1 MNNMKRRR
9 SISKTLL
16 DKLNEEGIYHEITE
30 LVKIDPYLD
39 MEMRGEDGVMIYYRG
54 GKILTIHEQLGL
66 IGLDENYYTKEDDV
80 YLTPQ
85 VENILDYLCKAKH
98 IIDVH
103 ESREKSK
110 LVEKEFQ
117 QRVVYENNLSAN
129 ADNTDF
135 FIADVEWADND
146 TLGGRADIVAFRWNH
161 MEHRKRILQLT
172 LIEVKQGDGAIETY
186 ETKNKRGELM
196 LSAGLCKHFEDYL
209 RFKENKDYVKD
220 VAKDMLIVLK
230 QKKELGLIK
239 GLDKL
244 FVSGEKEV
252 DPELIDKPAFIFL
265 LANYHHYS
273 SALKSESE
281 KLPDDSLFYL
291 SSFMGYGLYKDF
303 VVTKKKLIEHFPDVF
318 NKRSKL

>member
-1 MNNMKRRR
+1 MNNMKRR

-129 ADNTDF
+129 ADNTDY

-186 ETKNKRGELM
+186 ETKNKKGELM
-196 LSAGLCKHFEDYL
+196 LSAGLCKHYDDYL

-303 VVTKKKLIEHFPDVF
+303 VVTKKDLIERFPNVF

>member
-1 MNNMKRRR
+1 MNNMKRR
-9 SISKTLL
+9 SISTTLL

-66 IGLDENYYTKEDDV
+66 TGLDENYYAKDDDV
-80 YLTPQ
+80 NLTPQ

-98 IIDVH
+98 VIDVH

-129 ADNTDF
+129 ADNTDY

-186 ETKNKRGELM
+186 ETKNKKGELM
-196 LSAGLCKHFEDYL
+196 PSAGLRKHYEDFL

-230 QKKELGLIK
+230 QKKELGLVK

-252 DPELIDKPAFIFL
+252 EPELIDKPEFIFL

-281 KLPDDSLFYL
+281 KLPDDSLFYQ

-303 VVTKKKLIEHFPDVF
+303 VVTKKELIEHFPDVF
-318 NKRSKL
+318 NKRSRL

>member
-1 MNNMKRRR
+1 MKRR
-9 SISKTLL
+9 SISTTLF

-66 IGLDENYYTKEDDV
+66 IGLDENYYTKDDDTN
-80 YLTPQ
+80 LTPH

-103 ESREKSK
+103 ESCEKSK
-110 LVEKEFQ
+110 LAEKEFQ

-129 ADNTDF
+129 ADNTDY

-186 ETKNKRGELM
+186 ETKNKKGELM
-196 LSAGLCKHFEDYL
+196 LSAGLCKHYDDYL

-252 DPELIDKPAFIFL
+252 EPELIDKPEFIFL

-303 VVTKKKLIEHFPDVF
+303 VVTKKDLIERFPNIF

>member
-1 MNNMKRRR
+1 MNNMKRR

-129 ADNTDF
+129 ADNTDY

-196 LSAGLCKHFEDYL
+196 LSAGLCKHYEDYL

-303 VVTKKKLIEHFPDVF
+303 VVTKKDLIERFPNVF

>member
-1 MNNMKRRR
+1 MKRR
-9 SISKTLL
+9 SISTTLF

-66 IGLDENYYTKEDDV
+66 IGLDENYYTKDDDTN
-80 YLTPQ
+80 LTPHI
-85 VENILDYLCKAKH
+85 ENILDYLCKAKH

-103 ESREKSK
+103 ESCEKSK
-110 LVEKEFQ
+110 LAEKE
-117 QRVVYENNLSAN
+117 Y
-129 ADNTDF
+129 
-135 FIADVEWADND
+135 VEWADND

-186 ETKNKRGELM
+186 ETKNKKGELM
-196 LSAGLCKHFEDYL
+196 LSAGLCKHYDDYL

-252 DPELIDKPAFIFL
+252 EPELIDKPEFIFL

-303 VVTKKKLIEHFPDVF
+303 VVTKKDLIERFPNVF

>member
-1 MNNMKRRR
+1 MNNMKRR
-9 SISKTLL
+9 SISTTLF

-66 IGLDENYYTKEDDV
+66 IGLDENYYTKDDDTN
-80 YLTPQ
+80 LTPH

-103 ESREKSK
+103 ESCEKSK
-110 LVEKEFQ
+110 LAEKEFQ

-186 ETKNKRGELM
+186 ETKNKKGELM
-196 LSAGLCKHFEDYL
+196 LSAGLCKHYDDYL

-252 DPELIDKPAFIFL
+252 EPELIDKPEFIFL

-303 VVTKKKLIEHFPDVF
+303 VVTKKDLIERFPNVF

>member
-1 MNNMKRRR
+1 MNNMKRR

-54 GKILTIHEQLGL
+54 GKILAIHEQLGL

-129 ADNTDF
+129 ADNTDY

-196 LSAGLCKHFEDYL
+196 LSAGLCKHYEDYL

-303 VVTKKKLIEHFPDVF
+303 VVTKKKLIENFPDVF

>member
-1 MNNMKRRR
+1 MNNMKRR

-129 ADNTDF
+129 ADNTDY

-196 LSAGLCKHFEDYL
+196 LSAGLCKHYEDYL

-230 QKKELGLIK
+230 QKKESTYRYCKDSYL
-239 GLDKL
+239 L
-244 FVSGEKEV
+244 FS
-252 DPELIDKPAFIFL
+252 I
-265 LANYHHYS
+265 
-273 SALKSESE
+273 LKTTQ
-281 KLPDDSLFYL
+281 SLY
-291 SSFMGYGLYKDF
+291 
-303 VVTKKKLIEHFPDVF
+303 T
-318 NKRSKL
+318 

>member
-1 MNNMKRRR
+1 
-9 SISKTLL
+9 
-16 DKLNEEGIYHEITE
+16 
-30 LVKIDPYLD
+30 
-39 MEMRGEDGVMIYYRG
+39 
-54 GKILTIHEQLGL
+54 
-66 IGLDENYYTKEDDV
+66 
-80 YLTPQ
+80 
-85 VENILDYLCKAKH
+85 
-98 IIDVH
+98 
-103 ESREKSK
+103 
-110 LVEKEFQ
+110 
-117 QRVVYENNLSAN
+117 
-129 ADNTDF
+129 
-135 FIADVEWADND
+135 
-146 TLGGRADIVAFRWNH
+146 

-186 ETKNKRGELM
+186 ETKNKKGELM
-196 LSAGLCKHFEDYL
+196 LSAGLCKHYDDYL

-230 QKKELGLIK
+230 QKKKLGLIK

-252 DPELIDKPAFIFL
+252 EPELIDKPEFIFL

-303 VVTKKKLIEHFPDVF
+303 VVTKKDLIERFPNVF

>member
-1 MNNMKRRR
+1 MKRR
-9 SISKTLL
+9 SISTTLF

-66 IGLDENYYTKEDDV
+66 IGLDENYYTKDDDTN
-80 YLTPQ
+80 LTPH

-103 ESREKSK
+103 ESCEKSK
-110 LVEKEFQ
+110 LAEKEFQ

-186 ETKNKRGELM
+186 ETKNKIGELM
-196 LSAGLCKHFEDYL
+196 LSAGLCKHYDDYL

-252 DPELIDKPAFIFL
+252 EPELIDKPEFIFL

-303 VVTKKKLIEHFPDVF
+303 VVTKKDLIERFPNVF

>member
-1 MNNMKRRR
+1 MNNMKRR

-129 ADNTDF
+129 ADNTDY

-196 LSAGLCKHFEDYL
+196 LSAGLCKHYEDYL

-291 SSFMGYGLYKDF
+291 SSFPIIIYGLWF
-303 VVTKKKLIEHFPDVF
+303 V
-318 NKRSKL
+318 

>member
-1 MNNMKRRR
+1 MKRR
-9 SISKTLL
+9 SISTTLF

-80 YLTPQ
+80 YLTPHI
-85 VENILDYLCKAKH
+85 ENILDYLCKAKH

-103 ESREKSK
+103 ESCEKSK
-110 LVEKEFQ
+110 LAEKEFQ

-129 ADNTDF
+129 ADNTDY

-196 LSAGLCKHFEDYL
+196 LSAGLCKHYEDYL

>member
-1 MNNMKRRR
+1 MKRR
-9 SISKTLL
+9 SISTTLF

-66 IGLDENYYTKEDDV
+66 IGLDENYYTKDDDTN
-80 YLTPQ
+80 LTPH

-103 ESREKSK
+103 ESCEKSK
-110 LVEKEFQ
+110 LAEKEFQ

-129 ADNTDF
+129 ADNTDY

-186 ETKNKRGELM
+186 ETKNKKGELM
-196 LSAGLCKHFEDYL
+196 LSAGLCKHYDDYL

-252 DPELIDKPAFIFL
+252 EPELIDKPEFIFL

-303 VVTKKKLIEHFPDVF
+303 AVTKKDLIERFPNVF

>member
-1 MNNMKRRR
+1 MNNMKRR
-9 SISKTLL
+9 SISTTLF

-66 IGLDENYYTKEDDV
+66 IGLDENYYTKDDDTN
-80 YLTPQ
+80 LTPH

-103 ESREKSK
+103 ESCEKSK
-110 LVEKEFQ
+110 LAEKEFQ

-129 ADNTDF
+129 ADNTDY

-196 LSAGLCKHFEDYL
+196 LSAGLCKHYEDYL

-252 DPELIDKPAFIFL
+252 EPELIDKPEFIFL

-303 VVTKKKLIEHFPDVF
+303 VVTKKDLIERFPNVF

>member
-1 MNNMKRRR
+1 MNNMKRR
-9 SISKTLL
+9 SISTTLF

-103 ESREKSK
+103 ESCEKSK
-110 LVEKEFQ
+110 LAEKEFQ

-129 ADNTDF
+129 ADNTDY

-196 LSAGLCKHFEDYL
+196 LSAGLCKHYEDYL

-303 VVTKKKLIEHFPDVF
+303 VVTKKDLIERFPNVF

>member
-1 MNNMKRRR
+1 MKRR
-9 SISKTLL
+9 SISTTLF

-66 IGLDENYYTKEDDV
+66 IGLDENYYTKDDDTN
-80 YLTPQ
+80 LTPH

-110 LVEKEFQ
+110 LAEKEFQ

-129 ADNTDF
+129 ADNTDY

-186 ETKNKRGELM
+186 ETKNKKGELM
-196 LSAGLCKHFEDYL
+196 LSAGLCKHYDDYL

-252 DPELIDKPAFIFL
+252 EPELIDKPEFIFL

-303 VVTKKKLIEHFPDVF
+303 VVTKKDLIERFPNVF

>member
-1 MNNMKRRR
+1 MKRR
-9 SISKTLL
+9 SISTNLFE
-16 DKLNEEGIYHEITE
+16 KLNDDGSYHEITK
-30 LVKIDPYLD
+30 LVKVDPYLD
-39 MEMRGEDGVMIYYRG
+39 MEMRGDDGVMIYYRG
-54 GKILTIHEQLGL
+54 GKILTIHEQQGL
-66 IGLDENYYTKEDDV
+66 IGLDENYYSKEDEI
-80 YLTPQ
+80 LNPKI
-85 VENILDYLCKAKH
+85 ENIFGYICKAKH
-98 IIDVH
+98 IMDVH
-103 ESREKSK
+103 ESKEKSK

-129 ADNTDF
+129 ADNTDY

-186 ETKNKRGELM
+186 ETKNKKGKSG
-196 LSAGLCKHFEDYL
+196 LSAGLCKHYEDFL
-209 RFKENKDYVKD
+209 KFRDNKDYTKD

-252 DPELIDKPAFIFL
+252 EPEIMEDPEFIFL

-273 SALKSESE
+273 SALQSESE
-281 KLPDDSLFYL
+281 SLPDKSKFYL

-303 VVTKKKLIEHFPDVF
+303 VVTKNKLKEYFPYVF
-318 NKRSKL
+318 NKKK

>member
-1 MNNMKRRR
+1 MKRR
-9 SISKTLL
+9 SISTNLFE
-16 DKLNEEGIYHEITE
+16 KLNDGGSYHEITK
-30 LVKIDPYLD
+30 LVKVDPYLD
-39 MEMRGEDGVMIYYRG
+39 MEMRGDDGVMIYYRG
-54 GKILTIHEQLGL
+54 GKILTIHEQQGL
-66 IGLDENYYTKEDDV
+66 IGLDENYYSKEDEIII
-80 YLTPQ
+80 PKI
-85 VENILDYLCKAKH
+85 ENIFGYICKAKH
-98 IIDVH
+98 IMDVH
-103 ESREKSK
+103 ESKEKSK

-129 ADNTDF
+129 AENTDY

-186 ETKNKRGELM
+186 ETKNKNGKAG
-196 LSAGLCKHFEDYL
+196 LSAGLCKHYEDFL
-209 RFKENKDYVKD
+209 RFRDNKEYTKD
-220 VAKDMLIVLK
+220 VAKDMLFVLK

-244 FVSGEKEV
+244 FISGEKEV
-252 DPELIDKPAFIFL
+252 EPEIMEEPDFIFL

-273 SALKSESE
+273 SALQSESE
-281 KLPDDSLFYL
+281 SLPDNSNFYL

-303 VVTKKKLIEHFPDVF
+303 VVTKKKLKEFFPGVF
-318 NKRSKL
+318 NKKK

>member
-1 MNNMKRRR
+1 MNNMKRR

-129 ADNTDF
+129 ADNTDY

-196 LSAGLCKHFEDYL
+196 LSAGLCKHYEDYL

-252 DPELIDKPAFIFL
+252 EPELIDKPEFIFL

-303 VVTKKKLIEHFPDVF
+303 VVTKKDLIERFPNVF